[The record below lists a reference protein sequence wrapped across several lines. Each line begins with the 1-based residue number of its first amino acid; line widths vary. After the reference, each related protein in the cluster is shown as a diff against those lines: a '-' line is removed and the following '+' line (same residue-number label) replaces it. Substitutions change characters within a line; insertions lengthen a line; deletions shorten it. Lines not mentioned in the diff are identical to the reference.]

1 MLRPRARVDGF
12 DGDGGRDEARTRVHG
27 RLVGVWRQA
36 ELVLVQAE
44 NVSVVVRLALRALRT
59 VGTLE
64 LRLLAALPH
73 EVPAQRVFAHVR
85 PTALFAREN
94 AVALFADGAPARR
107 A

>member
-1 MLRPRARVDGF
+1 
-12 DGDGGRDEARTRVHG
+12 
-27 RLVGVWRQA
+27 
-36 ELVLVQAE
+36 VQAE

-73 EVPAQRVFAHVR
+73 EVSAQRVFAHVR